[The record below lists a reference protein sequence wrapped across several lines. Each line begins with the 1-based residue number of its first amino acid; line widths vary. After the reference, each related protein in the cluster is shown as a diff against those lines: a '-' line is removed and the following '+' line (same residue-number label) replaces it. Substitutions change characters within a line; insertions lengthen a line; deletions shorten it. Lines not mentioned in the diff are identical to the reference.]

1 MIPWNN
7 AGVSTPR
14 RLRAASLVLLD
25 ISEEY
30 WIRDT
35 PTGLLFQSEQPKET
49 TYVKLINPKLQTRSV

>member
-14 RLRAASLVLLD
+14 RLSAASLVLLD

-30 WIRDT
+30 WRRDA

-49 TYVKLINPKLQTRSV
+49 TYV